1 LPNPYPAQAV
11 PTGLATNGNF
21 VYSAELSGFPF
32 VAGSADIYRTDATGT
47 TSLFATGFTSISDI
61 AFGPEGD
68 LYILEYATNFFDSAP
83 SGNLLRLSA
92 DGLSRD
98 LLATG
103 LTRPTGLAVD
113 ARGRVDVAN
122 NGDGTNG
129 ELLRLTQEVPSPLP
143 ILGLAAAFRQA
154 RRLRRRI
161 ALQAKTPEAR
171 LS

>member
-32 VAGSADIYRTDATGT
+32 VAGSTDIYRTDATGT
-47 TSLFATGFTSISDI
+47 TSL
-61 AFGPEGD
+61 
-68 LYILEYATNFFDSAP
+68 
-83 SGNLLRLSA
+83 
-92 DGLSRD
+92 
-98 LLATG
+98 LA
-103 LTRPTGLAVD
+103 TGLAVD

-129 ELLRLTQEVPSPLP
+129 ELLRLTQEVPGPLP